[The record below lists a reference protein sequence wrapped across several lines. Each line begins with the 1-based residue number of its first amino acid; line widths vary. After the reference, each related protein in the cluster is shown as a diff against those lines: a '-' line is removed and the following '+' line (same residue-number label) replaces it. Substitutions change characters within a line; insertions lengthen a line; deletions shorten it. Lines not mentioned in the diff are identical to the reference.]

1 MVNVTDC
8 TNVNI
13 GFCSFIFLL
22 CHSSFLQI
30 IVVFVLNLAFTAIV
44 PHCLLA
50 VNYVTENIIKK
61 PQYKIEVN
69 FLVAAHGFEPRTL
82 RV

>member
-1 MVNVTDC
+1 M
-8 TNVNI
+8 
-13 GFCSFIFLL
+13 
-22 CHSSFLQI
+22 
-30 IVVFVLNLAFTAIV
+30 VFVLNLAFTAIV